1 MTTQSSLERF
11 RVRITHKP
19 TGITVTRT
27 GQYFRTERAAYNDAM
42 HYLRSRLAMMGYAP
56 SMIRIE
62 DIKEQPHDS
71 E

>member
-27 GQYFRTERAAYNDAM
+27 GQYFRTERAAYDSAM
-42 HYLRSRLAMMGYAP
+42 RYMRARLSMLGYAP
-56 SMIRIE
+56 SMLKIE
-62 DIKEQPHDS
+62 QEQPH